1 MGIAE
6 DFESLRTN
14 WSSLSGTSKVLF
26 LVSACLSFLSIA
38 SLSDSI
44 YKMKGF
50 LAEAIE
56 FWRWIGGY
64 VIELTKHLGLS
75 IEQWQMDY
83 WAIIC
88 IVLIPYTISRWSVFG
103 TRSNIIRFSIFLAVL
118 YLPFVKGQMYS
129 LVSAGFIYISTLL
142 VVLYPPRTPEFNLI
156 AIRMVLPPLGVAV
169 VAAVVEG
176 ISRPI

>member
-6 DFESLRTN
+6 DFESLKTN

-26 LVSACLSFLSIA
+26 LASACFSFLSIA
-38 SLSDSI
+38 SLADNI

-50 LAEAIE
+50 LAETIE
-56 FWRWIGGY
+56 FWRWICSY
-64 VIELTKHLGLS
+64 VIEITKYLGLS
-75 IEQWQMDY
+75 LEQWQMDY

-88 IVLIPYTISRWSVFG
+88 IVFIPYTISRWAFFG
-103 TRSNIIRFSIFLAVL
+103 TRGNIIRFSIFLAAL
-118 YLPFVKGQMYS
+118 YLPFVKGQLYS
-129 LVSAGFIYISTLL
+129 MVSASFIYVSTLL
-142 VVLYPPRTPEFNLI
+142 VILYPPRTREFNLI
-156 AIRMVLPPLGVAV
+156 AVRMVLPPLGVAI